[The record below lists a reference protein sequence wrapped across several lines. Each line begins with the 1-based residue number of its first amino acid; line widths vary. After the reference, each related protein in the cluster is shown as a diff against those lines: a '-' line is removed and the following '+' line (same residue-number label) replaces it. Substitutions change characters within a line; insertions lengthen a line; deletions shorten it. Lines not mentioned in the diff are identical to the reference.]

1 MEQKSQSQENET
13 TLSGKCIV
21 CGKSIKKSS
30 SGVTRKTCSDE
41 CNRIRCSMVV
51 RKRELTELSV
61 TKDQLEEMYF
71 IKKVSIPRIA
81 RELHVG
87 VKRLCQLFRG
97 YGIEIRTRGEAT
109 KEKWKNPEYRELVC
123 RRTSEGLLERHYHPS
138 EETRAKIRRA
148 QCGRKR
154 DPVSNL
160 TRYRLSLAN
169 TKYQEE
175 QGFCL
180 VCGNEFW
187 VKPYRR
193 KKTCSEEC
201 CRSLH
206 SKLSKRY
213 LDIVKEC
220 PECGRNFYTVDG
232 GVKEQIFC
240 SHQCADIFNGR
251 KRRGEIPWNKGLN
264 RNNCDS
270 IKALSESRRGQT
282 KENCDRM
289 RKVAES
295 MIGHT
300 HTEETKRILREIR
313 RRQKFTRSSYP
324 EKIINQFL
332 VENGLSFKY
341 VGDNSIHVGRYNPDF
356 ISQESRQIIEFNG
369 CWFHGCPECFPVDQ
383 YPKLVEK
390 YNKYNEKVVNYKG
403 LKYEVLTIWYHD
415 FERRIW
421 KDMIFNFV
429 KEKRL

>member
-1 MEQKSQSQENET
+1 MEQEITQSTSQLNEI

-21 CGKSIKKSS
+21 CGKPTKKSS
-30 SGVTRKTCSDE
+30 NGAIRKTCSDE

-61 TKDQLEEMYF
+61 TKEQLEEIYLV
-71 IKKVSIPRIA
+71 KKMSIPQIA
-81 RELHVG
+81 RELHIG
-87 VKRLCQLFRG
+87 VKRLCQLFRDC
-97 YGIEIRTRGEAT
+97 GIEIRTRGEAT
-109 KEKWKNPEYRELVC
+109 KEKWRNPEYRELVC

-154 DPVSNL
+154 DPVSDL
-160 TRYRLSLAN
+160 ARYHLSLAN
-169 TKYQEE
+169 IKYQDE
-175 QGFCL
+175 QRNC
-180 VCGNEFW
+180 VICGREFW
-187 VKPYRR
+187 IKPYVV

-201 CRSLH
+201 CKILH
-206 SKLSKRY
+206 SKLSKQY
-213 LDIVKEC
+213 PDITKKC
-220 PECGRNFYTVDG
+220 PECGQEFMTADG
-232 GVKEQIFC
+232 STNEHEFC
-240 SHQCADIFNGR
+240 SHKCADIFNGR
-251 KRRGEIPWNKGLN
+251 KRRGLPGKSICGRIPWNKGLSKYDDQ
-264 RNNCDS
+264 RLMAVS
-270 IKALSESRRGQT
+270 IKFTGRKLSADRKRRI
-282 KENCDRM
+282 KEAR
-289 RKVAES
+289 RKQ
-295 MIGHT
+295 
-300 HTEETKRILREIR
+300 R
-313 RRQKFTRSSYP
+313 FTRSSYP